1 MKITRILAMALMV
14 GLLAACGP
22 VESLHPL
29 FEPKDRIEMPALVGG
44 WIGVENH
51 NEPDGTQLTIK
62 GESDKTYEIVFTVDN
77 ENKKN
82 KKTTHFRG
90 EFGRVGD
97 FVFLDVY
104 TDSEAIGD
112 APAVPVHQFF
122 LVGVAGDSLE
132 LAYMDDDG
140 LREEIQEGRTRIAH
154 KILCPSVPQPAQ
166 TKDIVA
172 QSWWH
177 GYPSSPIIRMT
188 AQTKDL
194 QVLALEYA
202 KEAEALRLSMMQNPS
217 TMVEYTK
224 ETRAIFVLIG
234 LRFRRLSAAPAEEF

>member
-1 MKITRILAMALMV
+1 MKITKILAMALMV

-44 WIGVENH
+44 WIGVDEENGI
-51 NEPDGTQLTIK
+51 ELTIEAE
-62 GESDKTYEIVFTVDN
+62 GDKTYEIVLTGDD
-77 ENKKN
+77 EN

-104 TDSEAIGD
+104 TDSKAIGD

-122 LVGVAGDSLE
+122 QVKVAGDSLE
-132 LAYMDDDG
+132 LAYMDDG
-140 LREEIQEGRTRIAH
+140 MLTREIQEGRTRIAH
-154 KILCPSVPQPAQ
+154 KILG
-166 TKDIVA
+166 
-172 QSWWH
+172 QS
-177 GYPSSPIIRMT
+177 ILLT
-188 AQTKDL
+188 APTKDL
-194 QVLALEYA
+194 QVLALEYV
-202 KEAEALRLSMMQNPS
+202 KEAEALRLSMTTMQNPS
-217 TMVEYTK
+217 TWVQYTK
-224 ETRAIFVLIG
+224 ETRALFVLLS